1 MIRDKKPHN
10 PPVNGSA
17 PEAERPA
24 VAVPESVS
32 ENPFVNMY
40 QAVRRAILTLRENP
54 EDPQSPSFFR
64 TIMIDTG
71 QFSRIVRS
79 ENLEMEIAFPAI
91 FIRFV
96 NVRYLVQP
104 QRIGEG
110 RATMRIRVIL
120 NTLNHTDPER
130 ECDPFI
136 VFQRLNV
143 AIQDAK
149 SHEPALTERCNLLY
163 FDMPVTTN
171 MLQAY
176 REHYEVWIRKSS
188 AWKYRNWVER
198 YLVMP
203 PFTQHADAPQHDTA
217 GHGHHAEP
225 VYEKVTGFQPSVD
238 VPDLPEEDEK
248 EPEEEKPAGDVPDG
262 SGDGL

>member
-96 NVRYLVQP
+96 NVRYLVQQ

-110 RATMRIRVIL
+110 RATMRIRFIL

-163 FDMPVTTN
+163 FDMPVTTK

-176 REHYEVWIRKSS
+176 WVDYEVWFRESS

-248 EPEEEKPAGDVPDG
+248 EPEEE
-262 SGDGL
+262 